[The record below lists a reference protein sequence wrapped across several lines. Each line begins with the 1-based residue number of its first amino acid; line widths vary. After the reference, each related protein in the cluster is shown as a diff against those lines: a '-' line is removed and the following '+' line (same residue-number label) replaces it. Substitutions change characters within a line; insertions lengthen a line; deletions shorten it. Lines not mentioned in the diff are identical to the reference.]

1 VPAVDEQLV
10 RRAADGDRDALE
22 AVVRAVQD
30 DVYRLARRMLWH
42 PADAEDATQEILVR
56 LVTRLDAFRGE
67 AAFGTWAYRVAVNH
81 LLTTRR
87 RRAERAA
94 LSFEGFGED
103 LAQGLDRSY
112 AAPGVDEAVLEEEV
126 KVGCTQ
132 AMLLCL
138 DRGHRAAFIVGEVFD
153 LSSDDAAWILD
164 LTPAAYRK
172 RLSRARERVRSFME
186 GHCGLVRASN
196 PCRCRRRIGTAIATE
211 RVDPANLLF
220 ARAGGVR
227 RGIAEM
233 EGLHA
238 SAAVLRSH
246 PDTRAPDAL
255 ARRVLDIVRA
265 DGLSLLANRCS
276 PAGDAP
282 IESE

>member
-1 VPAVDEQLV
+1 MPAVGERLV

-94 LSFEGFGED
+94 MSFEAFGED
-103 LAQGLDRSY
+103 LARGLDRTY
-112 AAPGVDEAVLEEEV
+112 TAPGVDDALLEEEV

-138 DRGHRAAFIVGEVFD
+138 DRGHRAAYIIGEVFD
-153 LSSDDAAWILD
+153 LPSDEAAWILD
-164 LTPAAYRK
+164 LSPAAYRK
-172 RLSRARERVRSFME
+172 RLSRARDRVRGFME
-186 GHCGLVRASN
+186 GRCGLVRPGN
-196 PCRCRRRIGTAIATE
+196 PCRCRRRVGTAIATG

-220 ARAGGVR
+220 ARTGAVR
-227 RGIAEM
+227 RGIEEM

-246 PDTRAPDAL
+246 PETRAPDVL
-255 ARRVLDIVRA
+255 ARRVVDIVRG

-276 PAGDAP
+276 PDETSP
-282 IESE
+282 IESG

>member
-1 VPAVDEQLV
+1 VPALDERLV
-10 RRAADGDRDALE
+10 RRAADGDGDALE
-22 AVVRAVQD
+22 AVIRGVQD
-30 DVYRLARRMLWH
+30 DVYRLAVRMLWH
-42 PADAEDATQEILVR
+42 PADAEDATQEILIR

-94 LSFEGFGED
+94 LSFEAFAED
-103 LAQGLDRSY
+103 LAGGLDRAY
-112 AAPGVDEAVLEEEV
+112 AAPGVDEALLEEEV

-132 AMLLCL
+132 AILLCL
-138 DRGHRAAFIVGEVFD
+138 DRGHRAAYIVGEVFD
-153 LSSDDAAWILD
+153 LPSDEAAWILG

-172 RLSRARERVRSFME
+172 RLSRARERIRAFME
-186 GHCGLVRASN
+186 GHCGLVSAAN
-196 PCRCRRRIGTAIATE
+196 PCRCRRRIGTAIATG
-211 RVDPANLLF
+211 RADPANLLF
-220 ARAGGVR
+220 ARSGAVR
-227 RGIAEM
+227 RGIEEM

-246 PDTRAPDAL
+246 PETRAPDAL

-276 PAGDAP
+276 PPAGAP
-282 IESE
+282 IESG

>member
-1 VPAVDEQLV
+1 VPAVDERLV

-22 AVVRAVQD
+22 AIVRAVQD
-30 DVYRLARRMLWH
+30 DLYRLALRMLWH

-56 LVTRLDAFRGE
+56 LITRLGSFRGE

-94 LSFEGFGED
+94 LSFEAFGAD
-103 LAQGLDRSY
+103 LASGLDRAYS
-112 AAPGVDEAVLEEEV
+112 APGVEDALLEEEV

-138 DRGHRAAFIVGEVFD
+138 DRGHRAAYILGEVFD
-153 LSSDDAAWILD
+153 LPSAEAAWALE
-164 LTPAAYRK
+164 LEPAAYRK
-172 RLSRARERVRSFME
+172 RLSRARERIRSFME
-186 GHCGLVRASN
+186 GHCGLVRPENA
-196 PCRCRRRIGTAIATE
+196 CRCRRRVGTAILAG
-211 RVDPANLLF
+211 RVDPENLLF
-220 ARAGGVR
+220 AAPGAVR
-227 RGIAEM
+227 RGVAEM

-246 PDTRAPDAL
+246 PDTRAPDAM
-255 ARRVLDIVRA
+255 ARRVLDLVR
-265 DGLSLLANRCS
+265 DDRLSLLAERCS
-276 PAGDAP
+276 PGPDAP
-282 IESE
+282 IDSA

>member
-1 VPAVDEQLV
+1 MPAVDERLV

-22 AVVRAVQD
+22 AVVRGVQD
-30 DVYRLARRMLWH
+30 DVYRLALRMLWH

-81 LLTTRR
+81 LLTSRR

-94 LSFEGFGED
+94 LSFDEFGED
-103 LAQGLDRSY
+103 LAHGLDRVY
-112 AAPGVDEAVLEEEV
+112 AAPGVDDALLEEEV

-138 DRGHRAAFIVGEVFD
+138 DRGHRAAYIVGEVFD
-153 LSSDDAAWILD
+153 LPSDDAAWILD

-186 GHCGLVRASN
+186 GHCGLVRAGN
-196 PCRCRRRIGTAIATE
+196 PCRCHRRIGTALATG

-220 ARAGGVR
+220 ARAGAVR

-246 PDTRAPDAL
+246 PETRAPDAL

-265 DGLSLLANRCS
+265 DRLSLLANRCS
-276 PAGDAP
+276 PAASAP

>member
-1 VPAVDEQLV
+1 VPAVDERLV

-22 AVVRAVQD
+22 AVVRGGQD
-30 DVYRLARRMLWH
+30 GVYRLALRMLWH

-94 LSFEGFGED
+94 LSFDEFGED
-103 LAQGLDRSY
+103 LAHGLDRAY
-112 AAPGVDEAVLEEEV
+112 AAPGVDDAVLEEEV

-138 DRGHRAAFIVGEVFD
+138 DRGQRAAYIVGEVFD
-153 LSSDDAAWILD
+153 LPSDEAAWILE

-172 RLSRARERVRSFME
+172 RLSRAREEMEAFLAGRCGLANPENACRCAKLLPVALAAGIVDANRLRYRPLPVRQADRLLIGIERVRTAAEVFRSLPAYGSPENFTD
-186 GHCGLVRASN
+186 LVR
-196 PCRCRRRIGTAIATE
+196 T
-211 RVDPANLLF
+211 VLHHDDPP
-220 ARAGGVR
+220 
-227 RGIAEM
+227 
-233 EGLHA
+233 
-238 SAAVLRSH
+238 S
-246 PDTRAPDAL
+246 
-255 ARRVLDIVRA
+255 
-265 DGLSLLANRCS
+265 
-276 PAGDAP
+276 
-282 IESE
+282 

>member
-1 VPAVDEQLV
+1 MPAVDERLV

-30 DVYRLARRMLWH
+30 DLYRLALRMLWH

-56 LVTRLDAFRGE
+56 VVTRLGSFRGE
-67 AAFGTWAYRVAVNH
+67 AAFATWAYRVAVNH

-94 LSFEGFGED
+94 LSFDEFGAD
-103 LAQGLDRSY
+103 LATGLDRAY
-112 AAPGVDEAVLEEEV
+112 AAPGVDDTLLEEEV

-138 DRGHRAAFIVGEVFD
+138 DRGHRAAYIVGEVFG
-153 LSSDDAAWILD
+153 LPSDDAAWILD

-172 RLSRARERVRSFME
+172 RLSRARERIRSFME
-186 GHCGLVRASN
+186 SHCGLVRAEN
-196 PCRCRRRIGTAIATE
+196 PCRCRRRLGTAIATG
-211 RVDPANLLF
+211 RVEPEHLLF
-220 ARAGGVR
+220 ARAGAVR

-238 SAAVLRSH
+238 SAAVFRSH
-246 PDTRAPDAL
+246 PETRAPDAL
-255 ARRVLDIVRA
+255 ARRVLDILTA
-265 DGLSLLANRCS
+265 DRLSLLADGCS
-276 PAGDAP
+276 PERNAP
-282 IESE
+282 IESA

>member
-1 VPAVDEQLV
+1 VPAVDERLV

-67 AAFGTWAYRVAVNH
+67 AAFGTWVYRVAVNH

-138 DRGHRAAFIVGEVFD
+138 DRGHRAAFIVGEVFG
-153 LSSDDAAWILD
+153 LPSDEAAWILD

-211 RVDPANLLF
+211 RVDLANLLF
-220 ARAGGVR
+220 ARAGAVR
-227 RGIAEM
+227 QGIAEM

-246 PDTRAPDAL
+246 PETRAPDAL

-276 PAGDAP
+276 PATDAP
-282 IESE
+282 IESG

>member
-1 VPAVDEQLV
+1 MPAVDERLV

-30 DVYRLARRMLWH
+30 DLYRLALRMLWH

-56 LVTRLDAFRGE
+56 VVTRLGSFRGE
-67 AAFGTWAYRVAVNH
+67 AAFATWAYRVAVNH

-94 LSFEGFGED
+94 LSFDEFGAD
-103 LAQGLDRSY
+103 LATGLDRAY
-112 AAPGVDEAVLEEEV
+112 AAPGVDDTLLEEEV

-138 DRGHRAAFIVGEVFD
+138 DRGHRAAYIVGEVFG
-153 LSSDDAAWILD
+153 LPSDDAAWILD

-172 RLSRARERVRSFME
+172 RLSRARERIRSFME
-186 GHCGLVRASN
+186 SHCGLVRAEN
-196 PCRCRRRIGTAIATE
+196 PCRCRRRLGTAIATG
-211 RVDPANLLF
+211 RVEPEHLLV
-220 ARAGGVR
+220 ARAGAVR

-238 SAAVLRSH
+238 SAAVFRSH
-246 PDTRAPDAL
+246 PETRAPDAL
-255 ARRVLDIVRA
+255 ARRVLDILTA
-265 DGLSLLANRCS
+265 DRLSLLADGCS
-276 PAGDAP
+276 PKRNAP
-282 IESE
+282 IESA

>member
-1 VPAVDEQLV
+1 VPAVDERLV

-94 LSFEGFGED
+94 LSFEAFGED
-103 LAQGLDRSY
+103 LAHGLDRSY
-112 AAPGVDEAVLEEEV
+112 AAPGVDDAVLEEEV

-138 DRGHRAAFIVGEVFD
+138 DRGHRAAFIVGEVFG
-153 LSSDDAAWILD
+153 LPSDEAAWILD

-220 ARAGGVR
+220 ARAGAVR

-246 PDTRAPDAL
+246 PETRAPDAL
-255 ARRVLDIVRA
+255 VRRVLDIVRA

>member
-1 VPAVDEQLV
+1 VPAIDARLV
-10 RRAADGDRDALE
+10 RRAADGDRGALE
-22 AVVRAVQD
+22 AVVRGVQD
-30 DVYRLARRMLWH
+30 DVYRLALRMLWH

-67 AAFGTWAYRVAVNH
+67 AAFATWAYRVAVNH

-94 LSFEGFGED
+94 LSLDEFGDD
-103 LAQGLDRSY
+103 LARGFDRAY
-112 AAPGVDEAVLEEEV
+112 AAPGVDDGLLEEEV

-138 DRGHRAAFIVGEVFD
+138 DRGQRAAYIVGEVFD
-153 LSSDDAAWILD
+153 LPSEEAAWILE

-172 RLSRARERVRSFME
+172 RLSRARARVSSFMD
-186 GHCGLVRASN
+186 GHCGLVRPEN
-196 PCRCRRRIGTAIATE
+196 PCRCHRRIGTAIATG

-220 ARAGGVR
+220 ARAGAVR
-227 RGIAEM
+227 RGIEEM

-276 PAGDAP
+276 LGADAP

>member
-1 VPAVDEQLV
+1 MPAVEERLV

-67 AAFGTWAYRVAVNH
+67 AAFATWAYRVAVNH
-81 LLTTRR
+81 VLTTRR

-94 LSFEGFGED
+94 LSFEAFGED
-103 LAQGLDRSY
+103 LATGLDRSY
-112 AAPGVDEAVLEEEV
+112 TAPNVDDALLEEEV

-138 DRGHRAAFIVGEVFD
+138 DRGHRAAYIVGEVFD
-153 LSSDDAAWILD
+153 LPSDEAAWILD
-164 LTPAAYRK
+164 LSPAAYRK
-172 RLSRARERVRSFME
+172 RLSRARDRVRAFME
-186 GHCGLVRASN
+186 GHCGLVRAEN
-196 PCRCRRRIGTAIATE
+196 PCRCRRRVGTAIATG

-220 ARAGGVR
+220 ARTGALR
-227 RGIAEM
+227 RGIEEM

-238 SAAVLRSH
+238 SATVLRSH
-246 PDTRAPDAL
+246 PETRAPDVL
-255 ARRVLDIVRA
+255 AQRVLDIVGGDR
-265 DGLSLLANRCS
+265 LSLLGNRCS
-276 PAGDAP
+276 PEETAP
-282 IESE
+282 IESG

>member
-1 VPAVDEQLV
+1 MPAIDERLV
-10 RRAADGDRDALE
+10 RRATAGDRDALE

-30 DVYRLARRMLWH
+30 DVYRLAVRMLWH

-94 LSFEGFGED
+94 LSFEEFGED
-103 LAQGLDRSY
+103 LASGLDRAY
-112 AAPGVDEAVLEEEV
+112 AAPGVDDQLLEEEV

-138 DRGHRAAFIVGEVFD
+138 DRGHRAAYIVGEVFD
-153 LSSDDAAWILD
+153 LPSDEAAWILD
-164 LTPAAYRK
+164 LTAAAYRK
-172 RLSRARERVRSFME
+172 RLSRARERIRAFMQAN
-186 GHCGLVRASN
+186 CGLVSAAN
-196 PCRCRRRIGTAIATE
+196 PCRCHRRIGTAIATG
-211 RVDPANLLF
+211 RADPAKLLF
-220 ARAGGVR
+220 ARSGAVR
-227 RGIAEM
+227 RGIEEM

-246 PDTRAPDAL
+246 PESRAPDAL
-255 ARRVLDIVRA
+255 ARRVLDIVRG
-265 DGLSLLANRCS
+265 DELSLLANRCS
-276 PAGDAP
+276 PDEGAP
-282 IESE
+282 IESG

>member
-1 VPAVDEQLV
+1 VSSVDGRLV
-10 RRAADGDRDALE
+10 RRAADGDHDALE
-22 AVVRAVQD
+22 AVVRGVQD
-30 DVYRLARRMLWH
+30 SVYRLALRMLWH
-42 PADAEDATQEILVR
+42 PADAADAAQEILVR

-67 AAFGTWAYRVAVNH
+67 AAFETWAYRVAVNH

-87 RRAERAA
+87 RRVERAA
-94 LSFEGFGED
+94 LSFDEFGED
-103 LAQGLDRSY
+103 LSHGLDRAY
-112 AAPGVDEAVLEEEV
+112 AAPGVDDALLEEEV

-138 DRGHRAAFIVGEVFD
+138 DREHRAAYIVGEVFD
-153 LSSDDAAWILD
+153 LPSHEAAWILD

-172 RLSRARERVRSFME
+172 RLSRARERVRGFME
-186 GHCGLVRASN
+186 AHCGLVRAGN
-196 PCRCRRRIGTAIATE
+196 PCRCRRRIGTAVAKG

-220 ARAGGVR
+220 ARPNAVR
-227 RGIAEM
+227 RGVEEM
-233 EGLHA
+233 ERLHA
-238 SAAVLRSH
+238 AAAVLRSH
-246 PDTRAPDAL
+246 PETRAPDAL

-276 PAGDAP
+276 RAASAP

>member
-1 VPAVDEQLV
+1 MPAVDERLV
-10 RRAADGDRDALE
+10 RRAAEGDRDALE

-30 DVYRLARRMLWH
+30 DLYRLALRMLWH

-56 LVTRLDAFRGE
+56 VVTRLGSFRGE
-67 AAFGTWAYRVAVNH
+67 AAFATWAYRIAMNH

-94 LSFEGFGED
+94 LSFDEFGAD
-103 LAQGLDRSY
+103 LAAGLDRAY
-112 AAPGVDEAVLEEEV
+112 AAPGVDDALLEEEV

-138 DRGHRAAFIVGEVFD
+138 DRGHRAAYIVGEVFD
-153 LSSDDAAWILD
+153 LPSDEAAWILE

-172 RLSRARERVRSFME
+172 RLSRARERIRSFME
-186 GHCGLVRASN
+186 GHCGLVRAEN
-196 PCRCRRRIGTAIATE
+196 PCRCRRRIGTAIATG
-211 RVDPANLLF
+211 RVDPDHPLF
-220 ARAGGVR
+220 ARAGAVR

-246 PDTRAPDAL
+246 PETRAPDAL
-255 ARRVLDIVRA
+255 ARRVLDVLA
-265 DGLSLLANRCS
+265 GDGLSLLADRCS
-276 PAGDAP
+276 REGNAP
-282 IESE
+282 IESA

>member
-1 VPAVDEQLV
+1 MPAIDERLV
-10 RRAADGDRDALE
+10 RRAVDGDRDALE
-22 AVVRAVQD
+22 AVVRGVQD
-30 DVYRLARRMLWH
+30 DVYRLALRMLWH

-94 LSFEGFGED
+94 LSFDEFGED
-103 LAQGLDRSY
+103 LARGLDRAY
-112 AAPGVDEAVLEEEV
+112 AAPGVDDGLLEEEV

-138 DRGHRAAFIVGEVFD
+138 DRGHRAAYIVGEVFD
-153 LSSDDAAWILD
+153 LPSEDAAWILE

-186 GHCGLVRASN
+186 GHCGLVRAGN
-196 PCRCRRRIGTAIATE
+196 PCRCHRRIGTAIATG
-211 RVDPANLLF
+211 RIDPANLLF
-220 ARAGGVR
+220 ARAGAVR
-227 RGIAEM
+227 RGIEEM

-246 PDTRAPDAL
+246 PDSRAPDAL
-255 ARRVLDIVRA
+255 ARRVLGIVGA

-276 PAGDAP
+276 PAAGAP